1 MRLLSDVVGNE
12 NRLGRADHAGF
23 ELKEEIRKHLEDC
36 STEVDDRGTH
46 SPDPVDY
53 PDFARLVGEQVASGK
68 ADLGILVCGAG
79 IGMSMA
85 ANNVPGI
92 RAANVHSEVE
102 AQLSREHNNG
112 NVLAL
117 RRKAAR
123 PQIALKIVDRWLA
136 TSFAGGRHQQRVD
149 KIGELEREQ
158 ASALKAGGV

>member
-1 MRLLSDVVGNE
+1 M
-12 NRLGRADHAGF
+12 
-23 ELKEEIRKHLEDC
+23 
-36 STEVDDRGTH
+36 DDRGTH

-68 ADLGILVCGAG
+68 ADLGILVCGSG

-117 RRKAAR
+117 
-123 PQIALKIVDRWLA
+123 
-136 TSFAGGRHQQRVD
+136 GGRPARHAGEGGASLPASTVGRGAAER
-149 KIGELEREQ
+149 GELNFDLPRPGVGGGEREKSRD
-158 ASALKAGGV
+158 ASTYGQSRSRMICGKSM